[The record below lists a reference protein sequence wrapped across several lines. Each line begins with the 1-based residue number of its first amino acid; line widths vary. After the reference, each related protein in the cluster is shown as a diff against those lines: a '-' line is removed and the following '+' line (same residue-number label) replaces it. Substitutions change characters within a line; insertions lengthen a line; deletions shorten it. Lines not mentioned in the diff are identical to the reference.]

1 VADVI
6 AGAKKNKLKS
16 AESQSALKKYMK
28 NSHNPNKNKNKTA
41 HRRFLKKH
49 RNKK

>member
-1 VADVI
+1 MI
-6 AGAKKNKLKS
+6 NEKN
-16 AESQSALKKYMK
+16 MK

-49 RNKK
+49 RNKKQGS